1 MKEQQLI
8 EFCLRN
14 DRKAQ
19 KELVQQYAPVLL
31 TVARRYSYSAI
42 EPEDI
47 LQDSF
52 IQIFT
57 HLNQFD
63 AQRGKIFTW
72 MRQIVINTA
81 LKHFRSEKN
90 KINGTVMIEDLHEN
104 AHGSESDFSD
114 TIDAEHWIEWINKL
128 PQPYRQIF
136 NLAAIDG
143 YSHEEIAKLLNIEV
157 VTSRSYLHR
166 ARKLLL
172 SMIQHSKQ
180 LENGKRI

>member
-1 MKEQQLI
+1 
-8 EFCLRN
+8 
-14 DRKAQ
+14 
-19 KELVQQYAPVLL
+19 
-31 TVARRYSYSAI
+31 
-42 EPEDI
+42 
-47 LQDSF
+47 
-52 IQIFT
+52 
-57 HLNQFD
+57 
-63 AQRGKIFTW
+63 

-104 AHGSESDFSD
+104 SHSSESDFSD
-114 TIDAEHWIEWINKL
+114 TIDAEHWMEWINKL
-128 PQPYRQIF
+128 PQPYGQIF

-172 SMIQHSKQ
+172 SMIQQNKQ
-180 LENGKRI
+180 LEHGKRI